1 MIGKD
6 RRRISITIDK
16 ALDDALNEFLE
27 NCGPQFQIQSKSHLF
42 ALALVDFLIKL
53 EETLN
58 KSIKKN
64 SKKGE

>member
-6 RRRISITIDK
+6 RRRITITIDK

-42 ALALVDFLIKL
+42 TLALVDFLIKL
-53 EETLN
+53 EEKLN